1 MRISSLI
8 LLQLF
13 IQSYCFGVDLS
24 FFESKIRP
32 VLSEK
37 CYDCHSARGDKIKG
51 GLRLDHIDLILEGGD
66 TGPALVRGNPDDSL
80 MVEAIRYQESD
91 FQMPPKGKLNDS
103 QTNDIETWIKKGAF
117 WPDEPIPELSSAKK
131 RSVFSIEKRRKEH
144 WCWQTITPPTLPVS
158 ESAGNLHPIDQLIRE
173 KVAQVGLTPSK
184 PADKRTWLRRV
195 TYDLTGLPPRL
206 SDIENFLSDNSVNSY
221 EIVVNRLLASPHF
234 GEKWARHWMD
244 LVRYAETCGHEFDYS
259 LEHPHEY

>member
-13 IQSYCFGVDLS
+13 IHSYCFGVDLS

-91 FQMPPKGKLNDS
+91 FQMPPKGKLTDS
-103 QTNDIETWIKKGAF
+103 QIGDIETWIKNGAF
-117 WPDEPIPELSSAKK
+117 WPVEPIPELSSSKK
-131 RSVFSIEKRRKEH
+131 RSVFNIEKRRKEH
-144 WCWQTITPPTLPVS
+144 WCWQPISPPTIPDADS
-158 ESAGNLHPIDQLIRE
+158 SKNIHPIDQLIRE
-173 KVAQVGLTPSK
+173 KVAKAGLLPSK
-184 PADKRTWLRRV
+184 STDKRTWLRRV
-195 TYDLTGLPPRL
+195 TFDLTGLPACQISKIFYRTIL
-206 SDIENFLSDNSVNSY
+206 IIHTKL
-221 EIVVNRLLASPHF
+221 
-234 GEKWARHWMD
+234 W
-244 LVRYAETCGHEFDYS
+244 
-259 LEHPHEY
+259 